1 MQLEGALASNYGNFQ
16 RLRDCIL
23 NVENL
28 FFVLKQR
35 GTSIRKNCPMHWLIE
50 ILKILPCATSPFQ
63 WKFFINVWLRDIF
76 FSTAPL
82 KVHLVGIPI
91 VRIEMG
97 HPLTLNCTVRG
108 GPVKSIE
115 WLHNG
120 RPISFI
126 NSDGSRVRLLS
137 REVLYIGKVTP
148 TDRGMYQCIA
158 ENQFE
163 SAQAQVQ
170 LELANV
176 KANFQEEPGWSRP
189 VNRPERDSGQ

>member
-1 MQLEGALASNYGNFQ
+1 MQLEGALASNYGTFQ
-16 RLRDCIL
+16 RLRDCL
-23 NVENL
+23 VNVENL
-28 FFVLKQR
+28 FLVLKQR
-35 GTSIRKNCPMHWLIE
+35 GTSIRENCPKHRLIE
-50 ILKILPCATSPFQ
+50 TLKILHWPTSHFPKYLTQ
-63 WKFFINVWLRDIF
+63 GYFFP
-76 FSTAPL
+76 TAPL
-82 KVHLVGIPI
+82 KVKIGLLSI

-120 RPISFI
+120 RPINFI

-137 REVLYIGKVTP
+137 REVLYIGKVTH

-170 LELANV
+170 LELVNV
-176 KANFQEEPGWSRP
+176 KANYQEEPVWSRP